1 MEYQFTAEQEELR
14 SIVRSLLEDR
24 GRPRE
29 SYDGGPALDATTWS
43 ALAELGLCGL
53 GVDEDRGGSGGTLLD
68 QLIVVEEIGRA
79 AAALPFTSSTVVS
92 LPLVAALATDDQ
104 LAGVLPAASSG
115 SLTLST
121 VLTGEGTGNRHDVV
135 THVGG
140 KLTGTLSLVPDGA
153 SCGLLLVPCD
163 GAVFAV
169 RIDSDGVI
177 VTDEPTLDRT
187 RRAATI
193 VLDGAAGERLDSGN
207 VERALQGARR
217 RALVSL
223 AADATGSAGRA
234 LEMSVDYAKEREQF
248 GTVIGTFQAVKH
260 RVADMLVDLENAR
273 SATMFGAWAV
283 AGDAPDADV
292 AAAVA
297 KAAATERAVHVVG
310 SAIQVHGGIAITW
323 EHDLHL
329 LLRRV
334 KSCEIAFGEP
344 SLHLENV
351 AAELLG

>member
-1 MEYQFTAEQEELR
+1 MEYQFTPEQVELR
-14 SIVRSLLEDR
+14 STVRALLTDR
-24 GRPRE
+24 GHPRR
-29 SYDGGPALDATTWS
+29 SYDGGPAVDDAAWS
-43 ALAELGLCGL
+43 GLRELGLCGL
-53 GVDEDRGGSGGTLLD
+53 GIDESRGGSGGNLID

-79 AAALPFTSSTVVS
+79 VAAVPFVSSTVVS
-92 LPLVAALATDDQ
+92 LPLLDALASDDQ
-104 LAGVLPAASSG
+104 WTSLIADIVSG
-115 SLTLST
+115 ELICTT
-121 VLTGEGTGNRHDVV
+121 ALTGEGTGNRHNAV
-135 THVGG
+135 TVTNGA
-140 KLTGTLSLVPDGA
+140 LSGRLALVPDGA
-153 SCGLLLVPCD
+153 GADVLLVPSD

-169 RIDSDGVI
+169 RTDDDGVR

-187 RRAATI
+187 RRVATI
-193 VLDGAAGERLDSGN
+193 VLDHADGKRLDEGD
-207 VERALQGARR
+207 VEGALRDAHR

-223 AADATGSAGRA
+223 AADATGSADLA
-234 LEMSVDYAKEREQF
+234 LDMAAAYAREREQF

-283 AGDAPDADV
+283 AGDAPDADL

-297 KAAATERAVHVVG
+297 KAAATEKAVAVVG
-310 SAIQVHGGIAITW
+310 GAIQVHGGIAITW

-334 KSCEIAFGEP
+334 KSCEITYGEP